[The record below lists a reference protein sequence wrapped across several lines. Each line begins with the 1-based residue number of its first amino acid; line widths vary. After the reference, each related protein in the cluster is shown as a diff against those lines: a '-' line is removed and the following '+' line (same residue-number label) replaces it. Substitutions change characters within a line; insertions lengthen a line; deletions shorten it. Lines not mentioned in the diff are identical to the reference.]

1 MDVMDAGVYV
11 SKWEASVPKHT
22 KMTLWGPL
30 QAKEMGLD
38 GWEVQDGGETGFVT
52 HNAGIHLTM
61 GRATSTLIFV
71 RRLERAFLTIYF
83 GGYPSDAP
91 QGQRRL
97 DMQGVVSACELFLAR
112 LAKQPVQF
120 ELRGEMALVDNA
132 PDARVL
138 EAQPAGRLLGGG
150 RKAGAIIDADDDRRP
165 RGGRRFDSASA
176 EADDE
181 MARKA
186 GYVPAA
192 GAKGK
197 VVDGDAK
204 ATKVAGKKGD
214 IWEV

>member
-11 SKWEASVPKHT
+11 SKWEAFVPKHAQ
-22 KMTLWGPL
+22 MTLWGPL
-30 QAKEMGLD
+30 QAREMGFD

-52 HNAGIHLTM
+52 HNGGVHLTM

-71 RRLERAFLTIYF
+71 RRLERAYLTIYF

-91 QGQRRL
+91 QGQRKL
-97 DMQGVVSACELFLAR
+97 DLQKVVGACELFLGR

-120 ELRGEMALVDNA
+120 EMKGEMTLVDNR

-138 EAQPAGRLLGGG
+138 DASASTGRLLGGG
-150 RKAGAIIDADDDRRP
+150 RKTAGAIIDAD
-165 RGGRRFDSASA
+165 
-176 EADDE
+176 EE
-181 MARKA
+181 VARKA

-192 GAKGK
+192 GTKGK
-197 VVDGDAK
+197 VIDGDAK

-214 IWEV
+214 VWEV

>member
-11 SKWEASVPKHT
+11 SKWEAHVPKHT

-52 HNAGIHLTM
+52 HNAGTHLTM

-71 RRLERAFLTIYF
+71 RRLERAYLTIYF

-91 QGQRRL
+91 QGQRKL
-97 DMQGVVSACELFLAR
+97 DMQKFVVACELFLAR

-120 ELRGEMALVDNA
+120 EFKGEMTLVDNGTDGKVIDTQ
-132 PDARVL
+132 PLPRLIGTGKRVS
-138 EAQPAGRLLGGG
+138 G
-150 RKAGAIIDADDDRRP
+150 KVIDADE
-165 RGGRRFDSASA
+165 
-176 EADDE
+176 EA
-181 MARKA
+181 ARKA
-186 GYVPAA
+186 GYVPAS

-197 VVDGDAK
+197 VIDGDAK

>member
-11 SKWEASVPKHT
+11 SKWEAFVPKHAQ
-22 KMTLWGPL
+22 MTLWGPL
-30 QAKEMGLD
+30 QAREMGFD

-52 HNAGIHLTM
+52 HNGGVHLTM

-71 RRLERAFLTIYF
+71 RRLERAYLTTYF

-91 QGQRRL
+91 QGQRKL
-97 DMQGVVSACELFLAR
+97 DMQKVVGACELFLAR

-120 ELRGEMALVDNA
+120 ELKGEMTLVDNR

-138 EAQPAGRLLGGG
+138 DAPATGRLLGGG
-150 RKAGAIIDADDDRRP
+150 RKAAGAIIDAD
-165 RGGRRFDSASA
+165 
-176 EADDE
+176 EE
-181 MARKA
+181 TARKA

-197 VVDGDAK
+197 VIDGDAK
-204 ATKVAGKKGD
+204 ATRVAGKKGD
-214 IWEV
+214 VWEV

>member
-11 SKWEASVPKHT
+11 SKWEAFVPRHAQ
-22 KMTLWGPL
+22 MTLWGPL
-30 QAKEMGLD
+30 QAKEMGFD

-52 HNAGIHLTM
+52 HNGGVHLTM

-91 QGQRRL
+91 QGQRKL
-97 DMQGVVSACELFLAR
+97 DMQKVVSACELFLAR

-120 ELRGEMALVDNA
+120 ELKGEMALVDNR

-138 EAQPAGRLLGGG
+138 DASPAGRLLGGG
-150 RKAGAIIDADDDRRP
+150 RKAAVIDAD
-165 RGGRRFDSASA
+165 
-176 EADDE
+176 EE
-181 MARKA
+181 TARKA
-186 GYVPAA
+186 GYVPAS

-197 VVDGDAK
+197 VAGGDAR

>member
-11 SKWEASVPKHT
+11 SKWEAHVPKHAQ
-22 KMTLWGPL
+22 MTLWGPL

-52 HNAGIHLTM
+52 HNAGTHLTM

-97 DMQGVVSACELFLAR
+97 DAQKAVSACELFLAR
-112 LAKQPVQF
+112 LAKQPVHF
-120 ELRGEMALVDNA
+120 ELQGEMTLVDNR

-138 EAQPAGRLLGGG
+138 DAAPATGRLLGGG
-150 RKAGAIIDADDDRRP
+150 RKTAGAIIDAD
-165 RGGRRFDSASA
+165 
-176 EADDE
+176 EE
-181 MARKA
+181 TARKA
-186 GYVPAA
+186 GYVPAG

-197 VVDGDAK
+197 VIDGDAK
-204 ATKVAGKKGD
+204 ATRVPGKKGD

>member
-11 SKWEASVPKHT
+11 SKWEANVPKHT

-52 HNAGIHLTM
+52 HNAGTHLSM

-71 RRLERAFLTIYF
+71 RRLERAYLTIYF

-91 QGQRRL
+91 QGQRKL
-97 DMQGVVSACELFLAR
+97 DMQKFVSACELFLAR

-120 ELRGEMALVDNA
+120 EFRGEMTLVDNGNDGKVIDTQ
-132 PDARVL
+132 PLPRLIGSGKRVS
-138 EAQPAGRLLGGG
+138 G
-150 RKAGAIIDADDDRRP
+150 KVIDAD
-165 RGGRRFDSASA
+165 
-176 EADDE
+176 EE
-181 MARKA
+181 TARKA
-186 GYVPAA
+186 GYVPSA
-192 GAKGK
+192 GAKGR
-197 VVDGDAK
+197 VIDGDAK